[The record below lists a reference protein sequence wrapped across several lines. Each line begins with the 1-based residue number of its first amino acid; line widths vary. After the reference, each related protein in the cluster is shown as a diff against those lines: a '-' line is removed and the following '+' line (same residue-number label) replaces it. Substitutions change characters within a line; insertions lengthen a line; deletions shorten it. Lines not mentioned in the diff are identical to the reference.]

1 MKMIKNINTIKKIVL
16 LTLFFVLTNTI
27 YAQNK
32 PIDKTNTAG
41 PPAIGLIKGEVEDS
55 ISGDPVE
62 YANIILYKVKDSAMI
77 TGTITNEKGQFSLNK
92 IPYGKYYMIVSFIG
106 YKNNKIKNIFIKPQS
121 ADLDLGLIKL
131 EPSTNNLSA
140 VNITGEK
147 KLMEFK
153 LDKKVVN
160 VDKILTS
167 TGGTA
172 IDVLQNVPSVTVDY
186 DGSVSLRGNSNITI
200 LIDGRPSSVTGTKLE
215 QIPASSIESIELITN
230 PSAKYNPEGMSG
242 IINIKLKKK
251 KTFGLNGLV
260 SANVGTGDKYN
271 GSINLNYNFN
281 KVNLFASYDTRYNRR
296 KGWGDMYQ
304 TSTINDTTFYLADNS
319 ESFRKG
325 NSNNFKIGADFF
337 INPKNTITLTWL
349 YNKGKSKNTEN
360 SFSHNYDFEKFLRD
374 YYTSSNTENENDNN
388 SDYTLNYKKTFNKKG
403 KELTADIIFNTG
415 KSTEGSDLSNS
426 YYIENYLPLENVN
439 PILQKQN
446 TDGNNYNA
454 TLQTNYIYPFGKD
467 AKIETGFQ
475 GIIRNSDDN
484 FTLDRFNNTSSIWY
498 SDSTQSNHFVYKEQ
512 IYAVYGIFSKE
523 YKKWSFQIGTRLEQ
537 AFTNAEQKTV
547 IEKNNKQ
554 YFSVF
559 PTIHTTYKIRENQDI
574 QLSYSRRINR
584 PDMHSLN
591 PFVDYSN
598 PNFLRYG
605 NPNLKPEYINSY
617 EIGHSIFWKKS
628 SISSSLFYRQIND
641 VIKRYGFVDS
651 NRVTHMTADN
661 LSSGKSYGIEIVAEH
676 AIFKWWRINAN
687 FSYFRTIIEGDK
699 ENTSL
704 TNDNYSWTSKLNSNI
719 MLPKGVMFQ
728 ISGFYRGPMV
738 TPQGQL
744 EAMYSADIAL
754 KKDFFKDKLS
764 LSFRLSDVFN
774 TQQFKM
780 SASGT
785 NFSSEHTRKRESRV
799 AYFGLSYK
807 INGGLKSKTKK
818 RPMENNNNVDDGGG
832 DF

>member
-1 MKMIKNINTIKKIVL
+1 MKDIIKTNLIKTSLYLIMFL
-16 LTLFFVLTNTI
+16 SAFILNG
-27 YAQNK
+27 QNK
-32 PIDKTNTAG
+32 PTDKTPGSG
-41 PPAIGLIKGEVEDS
+41 PPAIGVIKGEIEDS
-55 ISGDPVE
+55 LSGDPVE
-62 YANIILYKVKDSAMI
+62 YASIALFKIKDSSLI
-77 TGTITNEKGQFSLNK
+77 TGTITNEKGQFQLTK
-92 IPYGKYYMIVSFIG
+92 VPMGKYYMVVSFIG
-106 YKNNKIKNIFIKPQS
+106 YDNHKIRNIFIKPPEVEI
-121 ADLDLGLIKL
+121 DMGIIKL
-131 EPSTNNLSA
+131 SPSTNNLSA

-242 IINIKLKKK
+242 IINIRLKKK
-251 KTFGLNGLV
+251 KAFGLNGLV

-281 KVNLFASYDTRYNRR
+281 RVNLFGSYDTRYNRR
-296 KGWGDMYQ
+296 EGWGDMYQ
-304 TSTINDTTFYLADNS
+304 SSTINDTTFLLSQNS
-319 ESFRKG
+319 ESQRKG
-325 NSNNFKIGADFF
+325 NSNNFKLGADFF
-337 INPKNTITLTWL
+337 LNPKNTITLTWL
-349 YNKGKSKNTEN
+349 YNKGKGKDFENTISN
-360 SFSHNYDFEKFLRD
+360 NYDFNQLLRD
-374 YYTSSNTENENDNN
+374 YYTANSSENENDNN
-388 SDYTLNYKKTFNKKG
+388 IDYTLNYKKTFDKKG
-403 KELTADIIFNTG
+403 KELTADIIVNTG
-415 KSTEGSDLSNS
+415 SNAEKNDFS
-426 YYIENYLPLENVN
+426 NYYYIENYIPFESAYTE
-439 PILQKQN
+439 LQKQN
-446 TDGNNYNA
+446 TDGNFYNA
-454 TLQTNYIYPFGKD
+454 TLQTNYIHPFGKET
-467 AKIETGFQ
+467 KLETGFQ
-475 GIIRNSDDN
+475 GVFRNNDDDY
-484 FTLDRFNNTSSIWY
+484 TLDRFDNGLSQWY
-498 SDSTQSNHFVYKEQ
+498 SDTTQSNHFVYTEQ

-523 YKKWSFQIGTRLEQ
+523 YKKWSFQVGTRLEQ
-537 AFTNAEQKTV
+537 AFTKAEQKTV
-547 IEKNNKQ
+547 LETNNKQ

-559 PTIHTTYKIRENQDI
+559 PTFHTTYKLTDNQDF

-598 PNFLRYG
+598 PNIIRYG

-617 EIGHSIFWKKS
+617 EIGHSIFWKKT

-651 NRVTHMTADN
+651 NRITHMTSAN
-661 LSSGKSYGIEIVAEH
+661 LSSGKSYGIELVAEH
-676 AIFKWWRINAN
+676 SIFKWWRMNAN

-704 TNDNYSWTSKLNSNI
+704 TNDNYSWTSKLNSNM
-719 MLPKGVMFQ
+719 MLPKGIMFQ

-738 TPQGQL
+738 TPQG
-744 EAMYSADIAL
+744 EMAAMYSADIAL
-754 KKDFFKDKLS
+754 KKDFLKDNKLS
-764 LSFRLSDVFN
+764 VSFRLSDVFN

-780 SASGT
+780 TASDV
-785 NFSSEHTRKRESRV
+785 NFSAEHTRKRESRV
-799 AYFGLSYK
+799 AYIGISYK
-807 INGGLKSKTKK
+807 INQGLKSKTKK
-818 RPMENNNNVDDGGG
+818 RPSDNNIDDDGGE
-832 DF
+832 F